1 MPSRRACR
9 HGAHAVTARM
19 PSRRAR
25 AGAWRSVPV
34 GSSHSRPRGPARAE
48 PRSLQHRPAGPA
60 KAEQRSQH
68 RPCGLRLALG
78 QRWAAATKQQGG
90 QRGQERA
97 DEAQSGRSRDV
108 IHDHQGLGF
117 DLAYTF
123 QEAWWMLNTSVVENV
138 CLGQELDPAWQGR
151 ILEACALWA
160 DVDTIPAGVH
170 TSFAEQKQNLGPAQG
185 PSRLLCRQEARL
197 RPERSVKSILE
208 KDHTTSLTQM
218 EVPLDDHDR
227 TAWPTGKDSMQYG
240 RISNFR
246 KKPQERRFQDGQ
258 APRERD
264 RCRNRVVSTIPN
276 EVQGSFCGSGWTVGI
291 NQIRQVEARQG
302 TAPHRRRCMQP
313 TGGQEDLPLWDFG
326 SDTVLHPSPLQ
337 PTEQEIFAG
346 LKSLS
351 KLPEQGRAATL
362 PAQELSAEGR
372 GTKNRETAHAA
383 GWVHPPPQQSPAD

>member
-9 HGAHAVTARM
+9 HGAHAQVPGGLCR
-19 PSRRAR
+19 
-25 AGAWRSVPV
+25 WVPV
-34 GSSHSRPRGPARAE
+34 IPDLGAPRGRSRVLFSTDPPAPRRRSSVLSTGLAGSASLWDSAG
-48 PRSLQHRPAGPA
+48 PRPPPGSPLAVRSLPSAWKKLSLVQW
-60 KAEQRSQH
+60 SQSLWMLCQEGSYH
-68 RPCGLRLALG
+68 DTQCHLRQVPGKPFLPP
-78 QRWAAATKQQGG
+78 QKQQGG

-240 RISNFR
+240 RMWWSHYVAQISL
-246 KKPQERRFQDGQ
+246 KLL
-258 APRERD
+258 
-264 RCRNRVVSTIPN
+264 VSSDPSALASQSVEMTGMKHCAQPH
-276 EVQGSFCGSGWTVGI
+276 VSF
-291 NQIRQVEARQG
+291 
-302 TAPHRRRCMQP
+302 
-313 TGGQEDLPLWDFG
+313 
-326 SDTVLHPSPLQ
+326 
-337 PTEQEIFAG
+337 
-346 LKSLS
+346 SLANLS
-351 KLPEQGRAATL
+351 VFVFSCTL
-362 PAQELSAEGR
+362 FP
-372 GTKNRETAHAA
+372 
-383 GWVHPPPQQSPAD
+383 

>member
-9 HGAHAVTARM
+9 HGAHAQVPGGLCR
-19 PSRRAR
+19 
-25 AGAWRSVPV
+25 WVPV
-34 GSSHSRPRGPARAE
+34 IPDLGAPRGRSRVLFSTDPPAPRRRSSVLSTGLAGSASLWDSAG
-48 PRSLQHRPAGPA
+48 PRPPPGSPLAVRSLPSAWKKLSLVQW
-60 KAEQRSQH
+60 SQSLWMLCQEGSYH
-68 RPCGLRLALG
+68 DTQCHLRQVPGKPFLPP
-78 QRWAAATKQQGG
+78 QKQQGG

-276 EVQGSFCGSGWTVGI
+276 EMWWSHYVAQISLKLLVSSDPSALASQSVEMTGMKHCAQPHVSF
-291 NQIRQVEARQG
+291 
-302 TAPHRRRCMQP
+302 
-313 TGGQEDLPLWDFG
+313 
-326 SDTVLHPSPLQ
+326 
-337 PTEQEIFAG
+337 
-346 LKSLS
+346 SLANLS
-351 KLPEQGRAATL
+351 VFVFSCTL
-362 PAQELSAEGR
+362 FP
-372 GTKNRETAHAA
+372 
-383 GWVHPPPQQSPAD
+383 

>member
-9 HGAHAVTARM
+9 HGAHAVTART
-19 PSRRAR
+19 RRCLAVC
-25 AGAWRSVPV
+25 AGGFQSFQTSGPREGGAAF
-34 GSSHSRPRGPARAE
+34 SSAQTRRPREGGAAFSAQALRAP
-48 PRSLQHRPAGPA
+48 PRSGT
-60 KAEQRSQH
+60 
-68 RPCGLRLALG
+68 ALG
-78 QRWAAATKQQGG
+78 
-90 QRGQERA
+90 RG
-97 DEAQSGRSRDV
+97 
-108 IHDHQGLGF
+108 H
-117 DLAYTF
+117 LAYTF